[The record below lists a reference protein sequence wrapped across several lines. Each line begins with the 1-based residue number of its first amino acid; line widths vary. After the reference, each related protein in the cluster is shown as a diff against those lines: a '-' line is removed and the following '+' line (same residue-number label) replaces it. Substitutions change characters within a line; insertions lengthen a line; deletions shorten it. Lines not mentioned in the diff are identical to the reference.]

1 MPTTPRARRA
11 SAGVY
16 TVRRLDQLRLLASP
30 LRLRLLEAFA
40 AGPCTTKQAA
50 LVLKV
55 NPTRL
60 YHHARA
66 LERAGLIRL
75 TGTRQNRGT
84 TERYYLAVARQL
96 AVDPSILAP
105 PTEGL
110 RATVEAAASVFDA
123 SRDELLAAVARN
135 QREPWPAALAP
146 IAARMPVH
154 ATTAELTRLRRDLMR
169 FFERVKR
176 RKGGR
181 KPAAARVAT
190 GSITLAFVPVE
201 LPRPATGRR
210 GR

>member
-1 MPTTPRARRA
+1 MPTTSRARRVP
-11 SAGVY
+11 AGVY

-50 LVLKV
+50 AALKL

-105 PTEGL
+105 PAEGL

-123 SRDELLAAVARN
+123 SRDELLAAVTRH

-146 IAARMPVH
+146 VAARLPVH
-154 ATTAELTRLRRDLMR
+154 ATTAELTRLRREFMR
-169 FFERVKR
+169 FFERIKR
-176 RKGGR
+176 RKGR
-181 KPAAARVAT
+181 KPAAARRAT
-190 GSITLAFVPVE
+190 GSITLAFVPIE
-201 LPRPATGRR
+201 LPAGTTGRR

>member
-1 MPTTPRARRA
+1 MPTTSRARRIP
-11 SAGVY
+11 AGVY

-50 LVLKV
+50 AALRV

-75 TGTRQNRGT
+75 TGTRQTRGT

-96 AVDPSILAP
+96 AVDPSILVP
-105 PTEGL
+105 PAEGL
-110 RATVEAAASVFDA
+110 RATVEATASVFDA
-123 SRDELLAAVARN
+123 SRDELLAAVVRGE
-135 QREPWPAALAP
+135 REPWPVALAP
-146 IAARMPVH
+146 FGVRMPVH
-154 ATTAELTRLRRDLMR
+154 ATTAELTQLRRELMR
-169 FFERVKR
+169 FFQRIKKR
-176 RKGGR
+176 KGR
-181 KPAAARVAT
+181 KPGAARIAT

-201 LPRPATGRR
+201 LPPAAGRR